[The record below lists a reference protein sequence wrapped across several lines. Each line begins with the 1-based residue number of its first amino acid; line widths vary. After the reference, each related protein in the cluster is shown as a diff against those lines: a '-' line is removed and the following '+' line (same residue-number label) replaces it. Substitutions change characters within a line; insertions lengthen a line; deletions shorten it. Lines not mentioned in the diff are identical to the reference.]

1 MVRVEKVKAP
11 EQYLSEVLKIVPK
24 KYIARTYGLK
34 ESECGENLL
43 ETLAVKSGRL
53 LKGGE
58 ADESSVA
65 RKIIEDFIRGKLP
78 WFWSL
83 LKMKRSVQV
92 RIRKLGIKEE
102 S

>member
-1 MVRVEKVKAP
+1 M
-11 EQYLSEVLKIVPK
+11 
-24 KYIARTYGLK
+24 
-34 ESECGENLL
+34 L

-78 WFWSL
+78 WFL
-83 LKMKRSVQV
+83 EPPQDEEVRTGEDKKAGYKKR
-92 RIRKLGIKEE
+92 KAED
-102 S
+102 